1 MQFIIKFI
9 SLICFISAVWVSAS
23 ANELSEYKL
32 GSGDTISIYVYGHND
47 LTLTAKL
54 DDSGKISYPFIGDII
69 IKDKT
74 TRQIRQEITQKLKAG
89 YLVAPQVHVSVA
101 QYRPFYVYGQVNKPG
116 SFAYQPGLT
125 VVMAIALAGG
135 LTERASNNW
144 FIKRSQ
150 QSIQVEASD
159 EDLIYPGDMLT
170 IEKSFF

>member
-1 MQFIIKFI
+1 MRFI
-9 SLICFISAVWVSAS
+9 SLICLVLSCSITVSIS

-54 DDSGKISYPFIGDII
+54 DDSGKVSYPFIGDII
-69 IKDKT
+69 IKNKT
-74 TRQIRQEITQKLKAG
+74 TRQIRQEITEKLKHG
-89 YLVAPQVHVSVA
+89 YLVAPQVHVSVS
-101 QYRPFYVYGQVNKPG
+101 QYRPFYIYGQVSKPG

-135 LTERASNNW
+135 LTERASSNW

-150 QSIQVEASD
+150 QSTQIAAND